1 MHTYLYNNIFLGTTS
16 KKYIKHAMDELK
28 NAAPDIKRIDS
39 YPEGIFSFAI
49 KKDKDTFISHV
60 IEGKPVYLRHI
71 HPVDMLIPIL
81 DPGNTPDI
89 VLEGILP
96 LIAGI
101 EPGKKVAVQARRIPG
116 NYDWTLFSIK
126 KAIDEY
132 FTGKTGIIP
141 TVKNPDLILSIFIT
155 DSSRIDYQ
163 KSLNYNLQQDFA
175 PPSFWNGFILAGL
188 STPRQNLCEWSGGIV
203 RFAKEDDQ
211 VSRAEFKLLE
221 AFEIFRIETKPNG
234 HALDLGASP
243 GGWTRVLAEAGYRVT
258 AVDRAPLEPAI
269 SGKNN
274 VRYIQRDARHFRDDK
289 DVYDIV
295 TCDING
301 DPIQAARAL
310 VGSAPSVKKGSP
322 LIMTVKLS
330 GKSPDKIIDK
340 TLKTLKEAFSVERL
354 RQLYHNRDE
363 ITIYGL
369 KV

>member
-1 MHTYLYNNIFLGTTS
+1 
-16 KKYIKHAMDELK
+16 MDELK
-28 NAAPDIKRIDS
+28 NAAPDIKKIDN

-49 KKDKDTFISHV
+49 KENKDAFISR
-60 IEGKPVYLRHI
+60 IISEKPVYLRHI
-71 HPVDMLIPIL
+71 HPVDILIPIL
-81 DPGNTPDI
+81 DPRSTPDT
-89 VLEGILP
+89 VLEGVIP
-96 LIAGI
+96 LIGKI
-101 EPGKKVAVQARRIPG
+101 QSGKKVAVQARRIPG

-132 FTGKTGIIP
+132 LTGNTGIIP
-141 TVKNPDLILSIFIT
+141 AVKQPDLIISIFIT

-163 KSLNYNLQQDFA
+163 KSINYNIQQDFA
-175 PPSFWNGFILAGL
+175 PPSFWNGFILAGI
-188 STPRQNLCEWSGGIV
+188 STPRENLCEWSGGIV

-221 AFEIFRIETKPNG
+221 AFEVFGIKIRPNSS
-234 HALDLGASP
+234 ALDLGASP
-243 GGWTRVLAEAGYRVT
+243 GGWTRVLAEAGCRVT
-258 AVDRAPLEPAI
+258 AVDRAPLDPSI

-274 VRYIQRDARHFRDDK
+274 VRYIQRDARHFRDEK

-310 VGSAPSVKKGSP
+310 TGTAPSIRKGSP

-330 GKSPDKIIDK
+330 GKSQDKIIEK
-340 TLKTLKEAFSVERL
+340 TVKTLKEAFSIERI

-363 ITIYGL
+363 ITVYAL